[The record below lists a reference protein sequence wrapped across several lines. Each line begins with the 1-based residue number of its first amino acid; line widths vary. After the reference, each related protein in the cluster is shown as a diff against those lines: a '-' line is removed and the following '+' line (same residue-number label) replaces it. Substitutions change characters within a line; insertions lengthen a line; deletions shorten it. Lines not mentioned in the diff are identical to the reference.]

1 VEIGGKMPAYCPL
14 DELSLCKLSK
24 VLIPASAGPLHAAAG
39 LRCRRGRSEAHK
51 HAQSALPAVLLFGR
65 AHLGCSAPRPA
76 GRCRQAEQSAARRR
90 ASAQPRRPPCAQAHT
105 VLTPDTVRE
114 FLITRTDN
122 RTGEVQL
129 SVKKIETEILWQRL
143 RQLRDHKVY
152 VPAAVVQSSANRSGA
167 LVDYFGQTGFV
178 PGSHIPNV
186 RACRAPPPPPP
197 GPLPPGPKRT
207 LRAAQ
212 LVVPGARACAAALRL
227 AGRSQPSRLLRAHGR
242 LARHARG
249 GKQGAPVPLC
259 SGVGSGSR
267 VAPQPPDAP
276 ALHAPVDSQRQAC
289 HPRALPQRRLQDARW
304 GRTCIGAPAR
314 CVKTARRA
322 GSL

>member
-1 VEIGGKMPAYCPL
+1 MEIGGKMPAYCPL

-24 VLIPASAGPLHAAAG
+24 VLTPASAGPLHAAAG

-186 RACRAPPPPPP
+186 RACRAPAPPP
-197 GPLPPGPKRT
+197 GC
-207 LRAAQ
+207 
-212 LVVPGARACAAALRL
+212 PGARPP
-227 AGRSQPSRLLRAHGR
+227 GRPA
-242 LARHARG
+242 
-249 GKQGAPVPLC
+249 PLC
-259 SGVGSGSR
+259 CGCGR
-267 VAPQPPDAP
+267 PCACPLLAPSA
-276 ALHAPVDSQRQAC
+276 AYSHAPHVARAC
-289 HPRALPQRRLQDARW
+289 P
-304 GRTCIGAPAR
+304 
-314 CVKTARRA
+314 ARRA
-322 GSL
+322 PLAPGRQGSQASGSLVCRAARPATLQLF